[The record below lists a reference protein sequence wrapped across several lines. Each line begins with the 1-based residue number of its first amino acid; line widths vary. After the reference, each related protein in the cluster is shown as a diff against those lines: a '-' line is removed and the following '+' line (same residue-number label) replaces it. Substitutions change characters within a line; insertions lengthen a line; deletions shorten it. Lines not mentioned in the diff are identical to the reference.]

1 MLPQHTMTDKP
12 WPRVNRRSAGLMDVQ
27 GAASEIRKRGVPRYD
42 LRDPY
47 HIAVTLPWP
56 GFIGAALACLAAINL
71 FFAALYVA
79 KPGAIANLPPGDVLR
94 AFFFSLETLATVGY
108 GEMAPDTIYGHA
120 VASAEMTIGMAFT
133 AILTGLLF
141 IRFSKARAKIIFAD
155 RAVIATHNGSPTL
168 MVRLA
173 NGRFTELFTVSA
185 QIGVLLNEVTAEGNT
200 LSQVHELRLA
210 RSTIP
215 VFPLTWTLMHT
226 IDGASPLKAT
236 DLSTLGGEDA
246 RLFVTV
252 QAFDGALGA
261 QVQAAKHYDRDHVV
275 VGMRY
280 GEATTRDAAGG
291 FTADLSR
298 ISSLEPERA

>member
-56 GFIGAALACLAAINL
+56 GFIGAALACLAAVNL
-71 FFAALYVA
+71 FFAALYAA

-94 AFFFSLETLATVGY
+94 AFFSLETLATVGY
-108 GEMAPDTIYGHA
+108 GEMAPDTIYGHV
-120 VASAEMTIGMAFT
+120 VASVEIVIGIAFT

-141 IRFSKARAKIIFAD
+141 IRFSKARAKIIFANQ
-155 RAVIATHNGSPTL
+155 AVVATHNGAPTL

-173 NGRFTELFTVSA
+173 NGRFTELFSASA
-185 QIGVLLNEVTAEGNT
+185 QIGVLLHEVTDEGYS
-200 LSQVHELRLA
+200 LSQVHELRLT

-215 VFPLTWTLMHT
+215 IFPLTWTLMHT
-226 IDGASPLKAT
+226 IDDASPLKAV
-236 DLSTLGGEDA
+236 DLSALGGEDA

-261 QVQAAKHYDRDHVV
+261 QVQAAKHYDRAHVV